1 MKTRFHHF
9 AALAAVALAFGVA
22 APAAMAQAVPKILK
36 KVPPE
41 FPREAARKGVDKG
54 VLKAKLTVD
63 GNGVPTAVEITDTQ
77 PPKAKVLNESVVEA
91 LNGWRFEGAGK
102 PATFELQIVLVS
114 D

>member
-1 MKTRFHHF
+1 MNRPLHHL
-9 AALAAVALAFGVA
+9 AALTALAFALGAA
-22 APAAMAQAVPKILK
+22 APIACAQTSPKIVK

-63 GNGVPTAVEITDTQ
+63 GNGVPTAVEIVDAQ
-77 PPKAKVLNESVVEA
+77 PAKAKVLNESVIEA
-91 LNGWRFEGAGK
+91 LNLWRFEAPGK
-102 PATFELQIVLVS
+102 PTTFELQIVLTS

>member
-1 MKTRFHHF
+1 MNPSLRHF
-9 AALAAVALAFGVA
+9 AALACVAFAFGTAAPVALA
-22 APAAMAQAVPKILK
+22 QTSPKIIK

-63 GNGVPTAVEITDTQ
+63 GNGVPTAVEIVDTQ
-77 PPKAKVLNESVVEA
+77 PAKAKVLNDSVVEA
-91 LNGWRFEGAGK
+91 LNLWRFEAPGK
-102 PATFELQIVLVS
+102 PTTFELQIVLTA